1 MLSPAQLEAV
11 WSTLLA
17 GGEFT
22 VRNQDGSWGLRGTAR
37 GVVAWSR
44 APFEQDAPERCI
56 DAAELSALLGG
67 WDFAA
72 VSARLTA
79 APTRDEG

>member
-11 WSTLLA
+11 WCTLIA

-22 VRNQDGSWGLRGTAR
+22 VRNQDGWWGLRGTAE
-37 GVVAWSR
+37 GVVVWSR
-44 APFEQDAPERCI
+44 TPFERAAPERCI

-67 WDFAA
+67 WDLAA
-72 VSARLTA
+72 VRDRLTA
-79 APTRDEG
+79 APARDGE